1 MLATL
6 CWVAGST
13 LGPVTAI
20 AQNFLTDLGAGM
32 AVGMNNSGLV
42 LFQNGTYSNGT
53 LTALPAGF
61 IGAAI
66 NASGEVVGQDAAGH
80 AALYSGGVV
89 TDLGGTDASYAIA
102 INATGEVLGY
112 TVPAGAP
119 EQWFIYSGG
128 VMTGFGSLPN
138 MPPGSMGEG
147 LNDLGQIIGGTA
159 SPEHIYIYDH
169 GTFTDLGPG
178 VGFAINAAGQA
189 TGSLPAPPNS
199 LHQPAFLY
207 SSGKITNLG
216 GVPTGASGT
225 GVSINASGQLVGD
238 SFSNDYGAHAFLYN
252 GVMNDLNSL
261 IASTDP
267 LQPYVTLNEAVAI
280 NDSGLILA
288 IGLDSRVGGLHS
300 YLLQAPPLNVSPG
313 PLTFPSQA
321 VGTVSAVQTET
332 LTNVGSAP
340 LILDGI
346 ATSPDFA
353 QINNCGTT
361 LAPRATCAIMV
372 TYGPTGA
379 GDLIGNL
386 TITSP
391 GGPVVLALA
400 GSAPINVTISA
411 SAAMASTGTPVKLAW
426 TISPGAA
433 CTKTG
438 GSSTDG
444 WTGGVAASGMQS
456 VAEASAGTFHYGL
469 SCTAGS
475 QSASAQVPVIFSWPA
490 LSVSLTASPT
500 TIASGNST
508 TLMWTSANAKT
519 CIASGGGTDD
529 GWAGTTRAISGS
541 AAIAEP
547 VVVASSLTLTYT
559 LTCSNSGTG
568 QSTPASVKVVLNPP
582 AKSGGGGALDWIFVL
597 FLTGIALRRYSIQCF
612 PKLAAHAHYILIAHR
627 RK

>member
-1 MLATL
+1 MPNDMAILSTMSSRPQRMLATL

-13 LGPVTAI
+13 LGPVSAV
-20 AQNFLTDLGAGM
+20 AQNFLTDLGPGM
-32 AVGMNNSGLV
+32 AVGMNNSGVV

-53 LTALPAGF
+53 LTAFPAGF
-61 IGAAI
+61 IAAAI

-89 TDLGGTDASYAIA
+89 TDLGGTDPSYARA
-102 INATGEVLGY
+102 INAAGEILGY
-112 TVPAGAP
+112 IFPVGAP

-159 SPEHIYIYDH
+159 TPEHIFIYDH

-178 VGFAINAAGQA
+178 IGFAINSAGQA
-189 TGSLPAPPNS
+189 TGSLPAPPNFI
-199 LHQPAFLY
+199 HQPAFLY

-225 GVSINASGQLVGD
+225 GLSINASGQLVGD
-238 SFSNDYGAHAFLYN
+238 SFSNAYGSHAFLYN
-252 GVMNDLNSL
+252 GVMNDLDSL
-261 IASTDP
+261 IAPTDP
-267 LQPYVTLNEAVAI
+267 LQPYVTFSDAVAI

-288 IGLDSRVGGLHS
+288 IGVDSRVSGAHS

-313 PLTFPSQA
+313 QLTFPSQA
-321 VGTVSAVQTET
+321 IGTVSAAQTET
-332 LTNVGSAP
+332 LTNVGP
-340 LILDGI
+340 VLLILDGI
-346 ATSPDFA
+346 ATSGDFA
-353 QINNCGTT
+353 QTNNCGTT
-361 LAPRATCAIMV
+361 LAPRATCVIMV
-372 TYGPTGA
+372 TFAPTAA
-379 GDLIGNL
+379 GDQPGNL
-386 TITSP
+386 TVTLP

-400 GSAPINVTISA
+400 GVAPIKVALSA
-411 SAAMASTGTPVKLAW
+411 SAALVPTGTPVKLIW

-438 GSSTDG
+438 GSNADG
-444 WTGGVAASGMQS
+444 WTGGVAAGGTQS
-456 VAEASAGTFHYGL
+456 VTEASAGTYHYGL

-490 LSVSLTASPT
+490 LTVSLTATPA

-508 TLMWTSANAKT
+508 TLTWTAANAKT

-541 AAIAEP
+541 AAITEP
-547 VVVASSLTLTYT
+547 VVVASPLTLTYT
-559 LTCSNSGTG
+559 LTCSNSGTK

-582 AKSGGGGALDWIFVL
+582 AKSGGGGSLDWILLL
-597 FLTGIALRRYSIQCF
+597 FLTGIALRRY
-612 PKLAAHAHYILIAHR
+612 P
-627 RK
+627 